1 MSSHQE
7 TSGCRWFLSEEAGPP
22 YIGSQEVK
30 VEGGAGPLPALVED
44 QASFVSWNQ
53 REALQRAHMA
63 YGAGFW
69 AGVSLETFTDQICPF
84 ASCDSPSRVI
94 VLRACGLGGFVRFAS
109 EEHFEKLRSQTYA
122 GGFLA
127 HGFQTKVELEV
138 FCQGAK
144 IGLPVCFEPC

>member
-30 VEGGAGPLPALVED
+30 VEEGPGPLPALVED

-94 VLRACGLGGFVRFAS
+94 VLRARGLGGFVRFAS
-109 EEHFEKLRSQTYA
+109 EEHFEKLRSHTA
-122 GGFLA
+122 G
-127 HGFQTKVELEV
+127 
-138 FCQGAK
+138 
-144 IGLPVCFEPC
+144 

>member
-53 REALQRAHMA
+53 REALQRAQTA

-84 ASCDSPSRVI
+84 ASCNSPSRVI
-94 VLRACGLGGFVRFAS
+94 VLRARGLGGFVRFAS
-109 EEHFEKLRSQTYA
+109 EEHFEKLRSHTA
-122 GGFLA
+122 G
-127 HGFQTKVELEV
+127 
-138 FCQGAK
+138 
-144 IGLPVCFEPC
+144 